1 MLYLFVHIL
10 VVAAMILLTPQ
21 EAKAYVDPG
30 SGSLL
35 LQFCLAAAVGGIYHF
50 RRFVGRLRWWK

>member
-1 MLYLFVHIL
+1 MLFLM
-10 VVAAMILLTPQ
+10 AAQ

-35 LQFCLAAAVGGIYHF
+35 IQFVLAAAVGVLF
-50 RRFVGRLRWWK
+50 QLRSTLARLRWWK

>member
-1 MLYLFVHIL
+1 MAHFSVQFVPLMVLFL
-10 VVAAMILLTPQ
+10 MAAQ

-35 LQFCLAAAVGGIYHF
+35 IQFVLAAAVGVLF
-50 RRFVGRLRWWK
+50 QLRSTLARLRWWK

>member
-1 MLYLFVHIL
+1 MANFSVQSVPLMVLFL
-10 VVAAMILLTPQ
+10 MGTQ

-35 LQFCLAAAVGGIYHF
+35 IQFVLAAAVGVLFQLRSTIA
-50 RRFVGRLRWWK
+50 RLRWWK